1 MIRTHLVSKIN
12 YSIKLFILLLGFVAA
27 PVLAEPALAATK
39 PMVNINTA
47 TAEELAQGLTGVGPA
62 KAQAIIQYREMHG
75 PFANPA
81 DLGKV
86 KGIGPSTLEKNLSH
100 LEVQ

>member
-1 MIRTHLVSKIN
+1 MIRTHLVSQIN
-12 YSIKLFILLLGFVAA
+12 YSLKLFILLLGFVAA
-27 PVLAEPALAATK
+27 PVLAEPVLAATK

-62 KAQAIIQYREMHG
+62 KAQAIIQHRETHG
-75 PFANPA
+75 PFVDPA
-81 DLGKV
+81 DLGNV